1 MTAMSAGLTRQQIR
15 RLDDIAINELR
26 IPGVVL
32 MENAGRGA
40 ADVVRDLIARKNARR
55 AVIFCGRGNNGGD
68 GFVIARH
75 LLNAGLMVE
84 VCLIVPESALRG
96 DAETNHR
103 ILRNMGFG
111 MTPLDTP
118 QRMRE
123 AATGLTTG
131 DVVVDAL
138 LGTGFQG
145 EVRQPVADL
154 IAAIN
159 EAPKA
164 ATVAIDI
171 PSGLDC
177 DTGRPGGVAI
187 RADVTV
193 TFAAE
198 KTGLSQMGALE
209 WTGEVQVVDIGTP
222 PSLIERVLRGDQPG
236 SIG

>member
-1 MTAMSAGLTRQQIR
+1 MSAMEARLTRQQIR
-15 RLDDIAINELR
+15 RLDDVAINELQ

-32 MENAGRGA
+32 MENAGREA
-40 ADVVRDLIARKNARR
+40 AEIVGEQMARNNARR

-75 LLNAGLMVE
+75 LLNAGAAVE
-84 VCLIVPESALRG
+84 VCLTMAESDLRG
-96 DAETNHR
+96 DAATNHR

-111 MTPLDTP
+111 MMPADTP
-118 QRMRE
+118 ARMRE
-123 AATGLTTG
+123 AAARLTNN

-145 EVRQPVADL
+145 EVRQPLAEL

-159 EAPKA
+159 QAPQA

-171 PSGLDC
+171 PSGLNC
-177 DTGRPGGVAI
+177 DTGRPGGVAV

-198 KTGLSQMGALE
+198 KIGLGQPGAAQ
-209 WTGEVQVVDIGTP
+209 WTGEVRVVSIGTP
-222 PSLIERVLRGDQPG
+222 PSLIERLLRDD
-236 SIG
+236 